1 MRSTRGPREKR
12 VSQRSWIPENTE
24 TAKDDRA
31 NNGDSE
37 GTETVMISRQATRS
51 RQATSPKEIHG
62 YRVIDRL
69 GEGAASRLYVVSDPR
84 SRDLFTLKHVNCR
97 DAASRRF
104 LAQVEREYEV
114 GSRVDHPAVRSA
126 RKLLRY
132 REIVRTTEVS
142 LILDFVDGVPLD
154 EAPPVTP
161 HELFRQFASIADGLH
176 HLHQLGYAHADLKP
190 GNILVGATGQATLID
205 LGQACRL
212 GERKPRIQGTPG
224 FLAPEQAAVG
234 IIDARTDAFL
244 LGATIYRQLTGRY
257 GSTEMLDA
265 KRPVE
270 SLRRLLPELPVEAD
284 ELVHAC
290 LQKAPARRPGDLSI
304 VADRLRDLAAM
315 SADHRLSRQL
325 KRPA

>member
-1 MRSTRGPREKR
+1 MRRCQYFKG
-12 VSQRSWIPENTE
+12 SWIPRNVE
-24 TAKDDRA
+24 TAKGDFA
-31 NNGDSE
+31 NIGFLE
-37 GTETVMISRQATRS
+37 GAEAVMIGRHATII
-51 RQATSPKEIHG
+51 PKEIHG

-84 SRDLFTLKHVNCR
+84 SQNIFTLKHVNCR
-97 DAASRRF
+97 DASARRF

-114 GSRVDHPAVRSA
+114 GSKVDHPAVRTA

-142 LILDFVDGVPLD
+142 LILDFVDGIPLD
-154 EAPPVTP
+154 EAPPAET
-161 HELFRQFASIADGLH
+161 HQLFQQFASIADGLH

-190 GNILVGATGQATLID
+190 GNILIGATGRATLID

-257 GSTEMLDA
+257 GSTEMLDT

-270 SLRRLLPELPVEAD
+270 MLRKLIPDLPVEAD
-284 ELVHAC
+284 DLVHAC
-290 LQKAPARRPGDLSI
+290 LEQAPSRRPGDLSI
-304 VADRLRDLAAM
+304 VADRLRELAA
-315 SADHRLSRQL
+315 SCIERQFPRPL
-325 KRPA
+325 RRPA

>member
-1 MRSTRGPREKR
+1 
-12 VSQRSWIPENTE
+12 
-24 TAKDDRA
+24 
-31 NNGDSE
+31 
-37 GTETVMISRQATRS
+37 MISRQT
-51 RQATSPKEIHG
+51 TSPSEIHG
-62 YRVIDRL
+62 FRVIDRL
-69 GEGAASRLYVVSDPR
+69 GEGAASKLYVVSDPR
-84 SRDLFTLKHVNCR
+84 SHNLYALKHVNCR
-97 DAASRRF
+97 DASARRF

-114 GSRVDHPAVRSA
+114 GSKVDHPSVRSA

-154 EAPPVTP
+154 EAPPVAT
-161 HELFRQFASIADGLH
+161 HETFEQFALIADCLH

-190 GNILVGATGQATLID
+190 GNILVGTTGHATLID

-244 LGATIYRQLTGRY
+244 LAATIYRQLTGRY
-257 GSTEMLDA
+257 GSNEMLDA

-270 SLRRLLPELPVEAD
+270 RLRNLRRDISVEAD
-284 ELVHAC
+284 ELVHTC
-290 LQKAPARRPGDLSI
+290 LQQAPARRPSDLSI
-304 VADRLRDLAAM
+304 VAGRLRELAAQ
-315 SADHRLSRQL
+315 SAERAYSQQL
-325 KRPA
+325 RRPA